1 MDSISS
7 KLLLTW
13 AECLPP
19 RHPSRSAGKS
29 MPSITLFELGPTR
42 SARVRWMLLEAG
54 LPYESVGNRVEL
66 IGSDELRNI
75 HPLGKLPAALIDGKP
90 LFESAAIVTAIA
102 DLVPEKSL
110 IAKPGTW
117 SRNLHYQWVCFAL
130 TEMEPY
136 VHSTEINS
144 IDFVLPESQHV
155 RGIIDQNSMMYRRA
169 AAVLDAVLVKVDY
182 LVENR
187 FSATDI
193 IVGYTISRGQEQ
205 GLLSGFPNLSQRA
218 GRRWRRAAGL
228 RLR

>member
-1 MDSISS
+1 
-7 KLLLTW
+7 
-13 AECLPP
+13 
-19 RHPSRSAGKS
+19 

-54 LPYESVGNRVEL
+54 LAYESVGNRVEI
-66 IGSDELRNI
+66 IGSEELRHI

-102 DLVPEKSL
+102 DLVPEKDL

-155 RGIIDQNSMMYRRA
+155 PKIIKQNSMMYKHA
-169 AAVLDAVLVKVDY
+169 AAVLDVVLGKTDY
-182 LVENR
+182 LVDDR

-193 IVGYTISRGQEQ
+193 IVGYTISWGQEQ
-205 GLLSGFPNLSQRA
+205 GLLSGFANLLAYLERLL
-218 GRRWRRAAGL
+218 GREHCTL
-228 RLR
+228 KRLTVD